1 MVLAAMVALASAQ
14 TDAEKCAKLCTFGPD
29 EDRSACWVLGA
40 VPTNLGNDLIYWKS
54 APQTCLDA
62 IKIAANALPLSQLKG
77 IFPTTDGANGNANSY
92 VNFLKNGDTTVAK
105 GLKIGWPTFFN
116 GDGTLKDS
124 ITVMGTVTDCKT
136 NSTGCYNVF
145 KSFLTTDAA
154 AKTQMQQD
162 GKTLWNTFRKD
173 RELEQAT
180 ARINICAAAIGS
192 EKNDADRQTQI
203 ASCPDLK
210 AQIVELS
217 TSLLKNAQTNGAVQC
232 SSYGIG
238 PGTRTCSG
246 SGSDPIVTTTVAG
259 GSAAGSTAGGN
270 GTTAGNVDRGLGG
283 NAVTVGISAMAVLI
297 AGAAQL

>member
-1 MVLAAMVALASAQ
+1 
-14 TDAEKCAKLCTFGPD
+14 
-29 EDRSACWVLGA
+29 
-40 VPTNLGNDLIYWKS
+40 
-54 APQTCLDA
+54 
-62 IKIAANALPLSQLKG
+62 
-77 IFPTTDGANGNANSY
+77 

-105 GLKIGWPTFFN
+105 GLKIGWPAFFN

-124 ITVMGTVTDCKT
+124 VTVNGTVTDCKT

-145 KSFLTTDAA
+145 KTFLTTDAA

-203 ASCPDLK
+203 NSCPDLK

-217 TSLLKNAQTNGAVQC
+217 TGLLKNAQSNGAVQC

-238 PGTRTCSG
+238 PGTRTCGGSSGTGAPVTGGPDPVPATSG
-246 SGSDPIVTTTVAG
+246 SAS
-259 GSAAGSTAGGN
+259 GN
-270 GTTAGNVDRGLGG
+270 GTTTAGDRGLGG